1 MKKILWNASKLLNKV
16 TKERWIISLSV
27 RKGLKTLKEY
37 EEEIELQEIMKVK
50 KIDFVKKIL
59 EIIPSSEIVSVR
71 ELDNTKIS
79 KKRENYE

>member
-1 MKKILWNASKLLNKV
+1 M
-16 TKERWIISLSV
+16 SV
-27 RKGLKTLKEY
+27 RKGLKTVKEY